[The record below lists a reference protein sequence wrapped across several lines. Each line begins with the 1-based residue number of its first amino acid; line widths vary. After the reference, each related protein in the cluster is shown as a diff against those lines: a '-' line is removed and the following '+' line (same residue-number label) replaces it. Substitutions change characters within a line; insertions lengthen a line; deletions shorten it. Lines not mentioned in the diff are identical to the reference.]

1 VTACG
6 RVPLP
11 RRAPAEQ
18 IAAGECMRAT
28 ADEGREVAR
37 AALWFGVRWA
47 GMVALAL
54 AAAAVIAAVS

>member
-1 VTACG
+1 M
-6 RVPLP
+6 
-11 RRAPAEQ
+11 RR
-18 IAAGECMRAT
+18 GECMRAT

-54 AAAAVIAAVS
+54 AAAAVIAIAT

>member
-1 VTACG
+1 
-6 RVPLP
+6 
-11 RRAPAEQ
+11 
-18 IAAGECMRAT
+18 MRAM

-54 AAAAVIAAVS
+54 TAVAVIAAAS